1 MAFYVFVKY
10 YVRKFLIN
18 NLGEN
23 IQLSKN
29 TLYSIIYKVWI
40 ELWKMLI
47 LHKITL
53 QRNKPKC

>member
-10 YVRKFLIN
+10 YVWKFLIN